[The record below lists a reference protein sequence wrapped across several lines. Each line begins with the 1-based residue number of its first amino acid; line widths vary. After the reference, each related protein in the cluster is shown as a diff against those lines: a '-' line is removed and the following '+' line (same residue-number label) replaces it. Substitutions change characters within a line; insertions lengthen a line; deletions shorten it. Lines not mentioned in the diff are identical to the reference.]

1 MSMSGYVRQVRTLTY
16 EGAALALAAAISKA
30 REIGVPQNVSVVDPS
45 GNLLA
50 FGRMDG
56 AKFLAQHSSFS
67 KAQTAAS
74 LATPTGGF
82 PTQFGVDL
90 ALATG
95 ERSIN
100 LAGGLPILVDGELL
114 GAVGV
119 SSGSDQ
125 DDLAVAQ
132 AACDAVAEALKP

>member
-1 MSMSGYVRQVRTLTY
+1 MSSYVRQTRMLTY
-16 EGAALALAAAISKA
+16 DGAALALAAAIAKA
-30 REIGVPQNVSVVDPS
+30 REIGAPQNVSVVDA
-45 GNLLA
+45 GENLLA

-56 AKFLAQHSSFS
+56 AKFLAQRSSFS

-74 LATPTGGF
+74 LALPTGSL
-82 PTQFGVDL
+82 PAQFGVDL

-100 LAGGLPILVDGELL
+100 LLGGLPIVLDGEVL

-119 SSGSDQ
+119 SSGSD
-125 DDLAVAQ
+125 DEDMTIAR
-132 AACDAVAEALKP
+132 AACTALLDALKA